1 MANMKKS
8 VTIHAPV
15 EKVFLFMSNPA
26 NLPEIWPS
34 MVEVSEVKT
43 KPDGGHSFN
52 WIFKMGG
59 IKFSGSGESTEVV
72 QNKHVVVV
80 NKSGIPS
87 RFDWNYSTEGENT
100 RLSVEIEYTIPIPLL
115 SKIAEKIIVKLNEQ
129 ETDNLLLNLK
139 TRMEG

>member
-1 MANMKKS
+1 M
-8 VTIHAPV
+8 
-15 EKVFLFMSNPA
+15 
-26 NLPEIWPS
+26 
-34 MVEVSEVKT
+34 
-43 KPDGGHSFN
+43 
-52 WIFKMGG
+52 
-59 IKFSGSGESTEVV
+59 
-72 QNKHVVVV
+72 

-87 RFDWNYSTEGENT
+87 KFDWNYSTEGENT